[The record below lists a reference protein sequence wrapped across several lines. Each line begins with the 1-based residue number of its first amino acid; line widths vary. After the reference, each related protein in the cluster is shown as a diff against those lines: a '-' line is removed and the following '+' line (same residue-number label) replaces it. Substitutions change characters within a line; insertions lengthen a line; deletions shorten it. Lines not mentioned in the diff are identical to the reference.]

1 MKVKKVLAVMMALG
15 MTLSLAACGSG
26 TESTKGTQASTA
38 GQGTVK
44 ETEANKESTEMK
56 TEADTS
62 ESKAAGDETK
72 APETEQGSTKEA
84 KKDPKDIKVAGVVFQ
99 EDQFMMLMQMGYQA
113 AADHYGV
120 TCMLSNTNNDQAK
133 EAELINTYVT
143 QGIDGIAISPLNE
156 TSSIQTLKMANEK
169 GLQIAVGNTQL
180 KDAPFVC
187 GGFTSD
193 NYNLGEL
200 TGKEARKYIEEK
212 LGGKAKI
219 AIVEYKSLLP
229 EQSTARRTGFVDQLE
244 GLDVEI
250 VADQDAWL
258 QDTAIQVVGDI
269 LTANESKGGID
280 MIWAANDGGTIG
292 ATMAVKNAGKAGTT
306 VVFGTDAA
314 EQQAAFIQS
323 DDNILQ
329 CVTGQDPYTI
339 GYNTMEVL
347 IKAIMGEE
355 ASYGK
360 EVVVPG
366 IVLTRDDIPA
376 VQAFEKDLAEKTG
389 K

>member
-1 MKVKKVLAVMMALG
+1 MKVKKLLAVMMALG

-26 TESTKGTQASTA
+26 AAGTTATQKESAKESKAKTETKTETKTESKADG
-38 GQGTVK
+38 
-44 ETEANKESTEMK
+44 TEANEAETAAKETDQSV
-56 TEADTS
+56 A
-62 ESKAAGDETK
+62 
-72 APETEQGSTKEA
+72 KEA

-169 GLQIAVGNTQL
+169 GLEIAVGNTQL

>member
-1 MKVKKVLAVMMALG
+1 MKVKKLLAVMMALG

-26 TESTKGTQASTA
+26 AAGTTATQKES
-38 GQGTVK
+38 VK
-44 ETEANKESTEMK
+44 ETEAK
-56 TEADTS
+56 TET
-62 ESKAAGDETK
+62 KTETK
-72 APETEQGSTKEA
+72 TELKADGTEANDAETAAKETDQSAAKEA

-169 GLQIAVGNTQL
+169 GLEIAVGNTQL

>member
-1 MKVKKVLAVMMALG
+1 MKVKKLLAVMMALG

-26 TESTKGTQASTA
+26 AAGTTATQKES
-38 GQGTVK
+38 VK
-44 ETEANKESTEMK
+44 ETEAK
-56 TEADTS
+56 TETKTETKT
-62 ESKAAGDETK
+62 ESKADGTEANEAETAAK
-72 APETEQGSTKEA
+72 ETDQSAAKEA

-169 GLQIAVGNTQL
+169 GLEIAVGNTQL

-347 IKAIMGEE
+347 INAIMGEE

>member
-1 MKVKKVLAVMMALG
+1 MKVKKLLAVMMALG

-26 TESTKGTQASTA
+26 AAGTTATQKES
-38 GQGTVK
+38 VK
-44 ETEANKESTEMK
+44 ETEAK
-56 TEADTS
+56 TETKTETKT
-62 ESKAAGDETK
+62 ESKADGTEANEAETAAK
-72 APETEQGSTKEA
+72 ETDQSAAKEA

-99 EDQFMMLMQMGYQA
+99 EDQFMMLIQMGYQA

-169 GLQIAVGNTQL
+169 GLEIAVGNTQL

-347 IKAIMGEE
+347 INAIMGEE

>member
-1 MKVKKVLAVMMALG
+1 MKVKKLLAVMMALG

-26 TESTKGTQASTA
+26 VAGTTATQKES
-38 GQGTVK
+38 VK
-44 ETEANKESTEMK
+44 ETEAK
-56 TEADTS
+56 TETKTETKT
-62 ESKAAGDETK
+62 ESKADGTEANEAETAAK
-72 APETEQGSTKEA
+72 ETDQSAAKEA

-169 GLQIAVGNTQL
+169 GLEIAVGNTQL

>member
-1 MKVKKVLAVMMALG
+1 MKVKKLLAVMMALG

-26 TESTKGTQASTA
+26 AAETTATQKES
-38 GQGTVK
+38 VK
-44 ETEANKESTEMK
+44 ETEAK
-56 TEADTS
+56 TETKTETKT
-62 ESKAAGDETK
+62 ESKADGTEANDAETAAK
-72 APETEQGSTKEA
+72 ETDQSAAKEA

-169 GLQIAVGNTQL
+169 GLEIAVGNTQL

>member
-1 MKVKKVLAVMMALG
+1 MKVKKLLAVMMALG

-26 TESTKGTQASTA
+26 AAGTTATQKES
-38 GQGTVK
+38 VK
-44 ETEANKESTEMK
+44 ETESK
-56 TEADTS
+56 TETKTETKT
-62 ESKAAGDETK
+62 ESKADGTEANEAETAAK
-72 APETEQGSTKEA
+72 ETDQSAVKEA

-169 GLQIAVGNTQL
+169 GLEIAVGNTQL

-200 TGKEARKYIEEK
+200 TGKEARKYIEDK